1 MYIKKNIKVL
11 MAILCSFM
19 VSTSICAMEENSK
32 EVETN
37 QTGEKFNAVRK
48 NFKMDEIEYEL
59 EEMKKENW
67 DDMSKTKDVNNLNNS
82 AIFTAQKLKKD
93 FNKERVD
100 VNRRRLNRFVD
111 NVELNQ
117 NYEQT
122 NIKNIINEKDYDSRY
137 DGTINRL
144 DENLRYLNDLK
155 LNGVDEKT
163 ENKIDGILGKIAN
176 TRNLIIGKEIN
187 ARAKKDLEFI
197 EKNIKKLEKYYEKN
211 NGDEEYVCRDG
222 DFLIILKSNREYL
235 EWLKKEGKA
244 DQQTKEKIDVILER
258 IKDTEM
264 LLYLIEK
271 LIWIKENIEILEK
284 DEKSEKDSFYKYKY
298 YNYGFKEILKE
309 LKANKK
315 YLEKLSKEKDDKE
328 TIKKIEK
335 ISGIIKE
342 ANDLLYVVENIKSIR
357 LKLLENLRWIKR
369 NVESLEKKEEKSEE
383 DSLYKN
389 YFYGF
394 KEISNELKANREYL
408 EELLKKELIKKEL
421 DELTIIEIVIILTKI
436 EETENFVK
444 NKQNYIKIKENLK
457 SIKKDIKKLENKEE
471 KKFDFKDPKYGVK
484 TLFYEEED
492 IERMEKNKFEKLKK
506 NVERL
511 FDNKKTLKQILD
523 KEQVNNNIKNNS
535 IPISNK
541 NFNLMLKTLE
551 EIMPKMKLEYYEDD
565 NLHIMY
571 KTIEDIGK
579 YQKALSDLR
588 DIEKDE
594 KTKTRITNLI
604 HNFYFMILDFIKMFT
619 YKISAESFEN
629 YKAFDMIF
637 YLGELTEKKNFLS
650 KFNKVKDRLLKDK
663 NFKTIFKKI
672 IEQNDEEL
680 NEIIEKIKEQ
690 MVRVF
695 NIYANLINGENL
707 VEDMDKFNVEYHVT
721 YLKYVKNGLYVLL
734 NEEEKLVFDSIMEKF
749 NDRLNELAN

>member
-1 MYIKKNIKVL
+1 MYFKKNIKVL

-32 EVETN
+32 EVATN

-122 NIKNIINEKDYDSRY
+122 NIKNIINEKDYNSRY

-163 ENKIDGILGKIAN
+163 ENKIDGILGHIAN

-357 LKLLENLRWIKR
+357 LKLLENLRWIKE
-369 NVESLEKKEEKSEE
+369 NVENLEKKEEKSEE

-421 DELTIIEIVIILTKI
+421 DELTIIEIVIILKKV

-506 NVERL
+506 NIERL

-535 IPISNK
+535 ITISNK

-594 KTKTRITNLI
+594 KIKTRITNLI

-680 NEIIEKIKEQ
+680 NEIVEKIKEQ

-707 VEDMDKFNVEYHVT
+707 VEDMDKFNVEYHIS

>member
-1 MYIKKNIKVL
+1 MYFKKNIKVL

-32 EVETN
+32 EVATN

-67 DDMSKTKDVNNLNNS
+67 DDMSKTKDINNLNNS

-187 ARAKKDLEFI
+187 ARAKKDIEFI

-309 LKANKK
+309 LKVNKK

-328 TIKKIEK
+328 TRKKIEK

-342 ANDLLYVVENIKSIR
+342 ANDLLYAVENIKSIR
-357 LKLLENLRWIKR
+357 LRLLENLRWIKE
-369 NVESLEKKEEKSEE
+369 NVENLEKKEEKSEE

-394 KEISNELKANREYL
+394 KEISNELKANRKYL
-408 EELLKKELIKKEL
+408 EELIKKELIKKEV
-421 DELTIIEIVIILTKI
+421 DEETIVKIKIILTKI

-523 KEQVNNNIKNNS
+523 KEQVNNNIKNSS

-629 YKAFDMIF
+629 YKAFEMIF

-650 KFNKVKDRLLKDK
+650 KFNKVKDKLLKDK

-680 NEIIEKIKEQ
+680 NEIVEKIKEQ

-707 VEDMDKFNVEYHVT
+707 VEDMDKFNVEYHIS